1 MRSRH
6 PASRASDTIQTLRRK
21 ALSLSAQQSQGT
33 QGITAFVDES
43 VRMTA
48 TPPTYLMAA
57 TIPMSDGQLEAFE
70 GLFRRGQRKLH
81 WRDMPPALRRK
92 SVRAIAEMDHLTT
105 IVAAAPLD
113 GRKQE
118 RARAKCLAALLPA
131 LEGLDVSDAVIESRN
146 DRKAD
151 LRDVETA
158 ERMRRAGTIAS
169 IRVRHAGVEEHGLWL
184 PDQVLGAYG
193 TALCGIAE
201 AEAWR
206 EDWEKAQ
213 ASIEVLR
220 IEV

>member
-1 MRSRH
+1 MSV
-6 PASRASDTIQTLRRK
+6 
-21 ALSLSAQQSQGT
+21 QQSQGA
-33 QGITAFVDES
+33 QGIVAFVDES
-43 VRMTA
+43 VRMAA

-57 TIPMSDGQLEAFE
+57 TIPMSDGQLAAFE
-70 GLFRRGQRKLH
+70 ELFRRGERKLH

-92 SVRAIAEMDHLTT
+92 SVHAIAEMDHLTT

-113 GRKQE
+113 GKKQE

-131 LEGLDVSDAVIESRN
+131 LEGLEVSVAVIESRS

-151 LRDVETA
+151 LRDIETA
-158 ERMRRAGTIAS
+158 ERIRRIGAIAS
-169 IRVRHAGVEEHGLWL
+169 IRIRHAGVEEHGLWL

-206 EDWEKAQ
+206 EDWERAQ
-213 ASIEVLR
+213 ASIEVLP
-220 IEV
+220 VGL